1 MYRIDAEEHEY
12 DDINPVMVTILSI
25 RGSSSEIG
33 WVSSLRIKFEPE
45 YVNDSKDASEP
56 TI

>member
-12 DDINPVMVTILSI
+12 DDINPVMLTILSI

-45 YVNDSKDASEP
+45 NVNDSKDASEP